1 MHWFSSLPALLR
13 GRASF
18 DDEDCDV
25 SALRRYQH
33 RVLLW
38 GGCLLS
44 FAVVAGVV
52 ALVLLHAS
60 GFQTRRLEGLQR
72 THAAVEAHL
81 VAADAAHRRMLNMAE
96 YAWRHRPDSDAATR
110 RAERQRYLAGGQR
123 MIVSAGPESAPQMVL
138 GVGTETWPLARLDRY
153 LTLAHSLS
161 VIRRLSTPQGEA
173 DTAASGFFFDPSHQF
188 LVLGDGLTEQRLL
201 AATGAEHR
209 AGLFQQLQL
218 LSSSSADAGNASG
231 AAARG
236 GDGAM
241 QIALVRDPVYAAPSI
256 AVRLSA
262 HDKTGAIGTFVTLE
276 PTDRLVGVMMAA
288 DRGTSFVVAA
298 DGRVV
303 AGTADAA
310 ELPLANAVRGLRA
323 GRQGD
328 GAVVAF
334 RRGLRFYQ
342 ALRVAGTDWL
352 LVNTYC
358 VGDIAHDGRRLY
370 GVAAALGGGL
380 LLGLWTLLAWLHW
393 RVFGPA
399 LARAARVY
407 QGEQLSRSL
416 IQLSP
421 VGLCLIDRGEARPVL
436 QNELMRHYAAAA
448 ERSGMPLYLQ
458 LVQLASEH
466 ESGAGTFQAP
476 VEFELPV
483 PANDTSPGQQ
493 LLVGAVGATY
503 QGRSVL
509 LCALR
514 DLSARVELEQQ
525 QAQARQAAEAA
536 SQAKGIFLATMSHEI
551 RTPLHG
557 ILGHLELLGRSS
569 LDEDQQ
575 ARLRRINQSADSLLQ
590 IINDVLDYSR
600 AEAGQLELHT
610 ETFEPI
616 VLLERV
622 ALLFAPLAEAKGLVM
637 DLSVDAAVP
646 VQVEGA
652 QARIE
657 QVLRNLVSNAVKF
670 TLSGRIALR
679 ARVELQGETLLL
691 QVEVADSGIG
701 LDPLQL
707 ERLFQPYVQ
716 ADASIIS
723 RFGGSGLGLSL
734 CRELCMRLG
743 GEIHARSTPA
753 VGSVFTFAVPVGRV
767 AGAAPRP
774 LAGRSVVLVS
784 AAAGWSEELS
794 RRLQAWGAHVQV
806 FDDPA
811 LLAQHDV
818 DAATPLVLFE
828 RGPGREL
835 PAAVED
841 GRCVVRVSA
850 NGPLRAQRRG
860 SMWRV
865 SCYSGESLLQALQA
879 PARPGQRLLAVGQ
892 GLD

>member
-1 MHWFSSLPALLR
+1 MSWLPVRSFARLSRVLRGDEDGDVNLLR
-13 GRASF
+13 
-18 DDEDCDV
+18 CNQV
-25 SALRRYQH
+25 
-33 RVLLW
+33 RVLLG

-44 FAVVAGVV
+44 LAIVVGFV
-52 ALVLLHAS
+52 ALVLLHAR

-81 VAADAAHRRMLNMAE
+81 VAADAAHQRMLNMAE

-110 RAERQRYLAGGQR
+110 LAERERYLSGGQR

-138 GVGTETWPLARLDRY
+138 GVGTDTWPLARLDRY

-161 VIRRLSTPQGEA
+161 VIRRLSMPQGEA
-173 DTAASGFFFDPSHQF
+173 DMDAGGFFFDPSHRF
-188 LVLGDGLTEQRLL
+188 LVLGEGLTEQRLL
-201 AATGAEHR
+201 AATGARHR
-209 AGLFQQLQL
+209 AGLFQQLRR
-218 LSSSSADAGNASG
+218 LSTPSAAAARASG
-231 AAARG
+231 AAASG
-236 GDGAM
+236 GNGAM
-241 QIALVRDPVYAAPSI
+241 QIALVRHPVSGAPSI

-262 HDKTGAIGTFVTLE
+262 HDRGGAIGTFVTLE
-276 PTDRLVGVMMAA
+276 PTDRLARMMLAA
-288 DRGTSFVVAA
+288 DQGMSFVVTA
-298 DGRVV
+298 DGQVV
-303 AGTADAA
+303 AGTAEATG
-310 ELPLANAVRGLRA
+310 LPLGSVVRALRA
-323 GRQGD
+323 GRQGQ
-328 GAVVAF
+328 ASVVAF
-334 RRGLRFYQ
+334 RQGLRFYQ
-342 ALRVAGTDWL
+342 ALDVAGTDWL
-352 LVNTYC
+352 LVSTYC
-358 VGDIAHDGRRLY
+358 VGDIVHDGKRLY
-370 GVAAALGGGL
+370 LAAGALAGGL
-380 LLGLWTLLAWLHW
+380 LLGLWTLLAWLHL
-393 RVFGPA
+393 RVFGPT

-421 VGLCLIDRGEARPVL
+421 VGLCLIDRGEAQPVL

-448 ERSGMPLYLQ
+448 ERSGIPLYLQ
-458 LVQLASEH
+458 LVKLASEH
-466 ESGAGTFQAP
+466 ESKAQVFQVP

-483 PANDTSPGQQ
+483 PANDQSPGRQ

-536 SQAKGIFLATMSHEI
+536 SRAKGTFLATMSHEI

-590 IINDVLDYSR
+590 IINDVLDFSR
-600 AEAGQLELHT
+600 AEAGQLELQA
-610 ETFEPI
+610 ERFEPI
-616 VLLERV
+616 ALLERV
-622 ALLFAPLAEAKGLVM
+622 AVLFSPLAEAKGLVM

-646 VQVEGA
+646 AQVEGP

-679 ARVELQGETLLL
+679 VRVEAREETLLL
-691 QVEVADSGIG
+691 RVEVADSGIG
-701 LDPLQL
+701 LSPLQL

-716 ADASIIS
+716 ADASIIT

-734 CRELCMRLG
+734 CRELCLRMG

-767 AGAAPRP
+767 AVAMPRP
-774 LAGRSVVLVS
+774 LAGRSVVLAS
-784 AAAGWSEELS
+784 AAPGWSEELN
-794 RRLQAWGAHVQV
+794 RRLRAWGAHVQV
-806 FDDPA
+806 IDDLA

-828 RGPGREL
+828 RGRAQAL
-835 PAAVED
+835 PILDEQ
-841 GRCVVRVSA
+841 GRCVIRVSA
-850 NGPLRAQRRG
+850 DGPLRAQRRG
-860 SMWRV
+860 CTWRV
-865 SCYSGESLLQALQA
+865 SCYSGESLLQALLA
-879 PARPGQRLLAVGQ
+879 PSPRPARRLLAIR
-892 GLD
+892 

>member
-1 MHWFSSLPALLR
+1 MHWFPSLPPLLR
-13 GRASF
+13 ARSSF
-18 DDEDCDV
+18 DGEDCDV

-44 FAVVAGVV
+44 LAIVAGVV

-81 VAADAAHRRMLNMAE
+81 VAADAAHQRMLNMAE

-110 RAERQRYLAGGQR
+110 LAERQRYLAGGER

-138 GVGTETWPLARLDRY
+138 GVGTDTWPLARLDRY

-161 VIRRLSTPQGEA
+161 VIRRLSTPQGEP

-201 AATGAEHR
+201 AATGAGHR
-209 AGLFQQLQL
+209 AGLFQHLQL
-218 LSSSSADAGNASG
+218 LSSSSA
-231 AAARG
+231 AAAP
-236 GDGAM
+236 GADSAL
-241 QIALVRDPVYAAPSI
+241 QIALVRHPVSAAPSI

-262 HDKTGAIGTFVTLE
+262 HDKGGAIGTFVTLE
-276 PTDRLVGVMMAA
+276 PTDRLVRVMTAA
-288 DRGTSFVVAA
+288 DRGTSFVVTA
-298 DGRVV
+298 DGGVV

-310 ELPLANAVRGLRA
+310 GLPMPSAMRALRA
-323 GRQGD
+323 GGH
-328 GAVVAF
+328 GEESVVAF
-334 RRGLRFYQ
+334 RQGLRFYQ

-370 GVAAALGGGL
+370 VVAAVLGGGL

-466 ESGAGTFQAP
+466 EYGTGVFQAP

-483 PANDTSPGQQ
+483 PANDTSPARQ

-536 SQAKGIFLATMSHEI
+536 SRAKGIFLATMSHEI

-590 IINDVLDYSR
+590 IINDVLDFSR
-600 AEAGQLELHT
+600 AEAGQLELQA

-616 VLLERV
+616 TLLERV
-622 ALLFAPLAEAKGLVM
+622 AVLFSPLAEAKGLVM

-646 VQVEGA
+646 AQVEGP

-679 ARVELQGETLLL
+679 VRMEAQDYSLLL
-691 QVEVADSGIG
+691 QIEVADSGIG
-701 LDPLQL
+701 LSALQL

-734 CRELCMRLG
+734 CRELCLRMG

-753 VGSVFTFAVPVGRV
+753 VGSVFTFAVPVERV

-774 LAGRSVVLVS
+774 LAGRSVLLAS
-784 AAAGWSEELS
+784 AAAGWSDELS
-794 RRLQAWGAHVQV
+794 RRLRAWGAHVQV
-806 FDDPA
+806 IDDPA

-818 DAATPLVLFE
+818 DVATPLVLFE
-828 RGPGREL
+828 RGPAREL
-835 PAAVED
+835 PAVAGD
-841 GRCVVRVSA
+841 GRCIVRVSA
-850 NGPLRAQRRG
+850 DGPLRAQRRG
-860 SMWRV
+860 STWRV

-879 PARPGQRLLAVGQ
+879 PARPGQRLLAIGQ

>member
-1 MHWFSSLPALLR
+1 MHWFPSLPPLLR
-13 GRASF
+13 GRSSF
-18 DDEDCDV
+18 DGEDCDV

-44 FAVVAGVV
+44 LAIVAGVV

-81 VAADAAHRRMLNMAE
+81 VAADAAHQRMLNMAE
-96 YAWRHRPDSDAATR
+96 YAWRHRPDSDVATR
-110 RAERQRYLAGGQR
+110 LAERQRYLAGGQR

-138 GVGTETWPLARLDRY
+138 GVGTDTWPLARLDRY

-161 VIRRLSTPQGEA
+161 VIRRLSTPQGEP

-201 AATGAEHR
+201 AATGAGHR
-209 AGLFQQLQL
+209 AGLFRYLQL
-218 LSSSSADAGNASG
+218 LSTPS
-231 AAARG
+231 AAAVPG
-236 GDGAM
+236 TASDM
-241 QIALVRDPVYAAPSI
+241 QITLVRHPVSAAPSI

-262 HDKTGAIGTFVTLE
+262 HDKGGAIGTFVTLE
-276 PTDRLVGVMMAA
+276 PTDRLARVMAVA
-288 DRGTSFVVAA
+288 DRGTSFVLTA

-303 AGTADAA
+303 AGTADATG
-310 ELPLANAVRGLRA
+310 LPLGSAMRALRA

-328 GAVVAF
+328 ESVVAF
-334 RRGLRFYQ
+334 RQGPRFYQ

-358 VGDIAHDGRRLY
+358 VGDIAQDGRRLY
-370 GVAAALGGGL
+370 AVAAVLGGGL

-448 ERSGMPLYLQ
+448 ERSGVPLYLQ

-466 ESGAGTFQAP
+466 ESGTGVFQAP

-483 PANDTSPGQQ
+483 PANDKSPGRQ

-536 SQAKGIFLATMSHEI
+536 SRAKGIFLATMSHEI

-590 IINDVLDYSR
+590 IINDVLDFSR
-600 AEAGQLELHT
+600 AEAGQLELQA

-622 ALLFAPLAEAKGLVM
+622 AVLFSPLAEAKGLVM

-646 VQVEGA
+646 AQVEGP

-679 ARVELQGETLLL
+679 VRVDVQGETLML
-691 QVEVADSGIG
+691 QMEVADSGIG
-701 LDPLQL
+701 LSPSQL

-734 CRELCMRLG
+734 CRELCLRMG

-774 LAGRSVVLVS
+774 LAGRSVVLAS
-784 AAAGWSEELS
+784 AAAGWSDELS
-794 RRLQAWGAHVQV
+794 RRLQVWGAQVQV
-806 FDDPA
+806 IEDSA

-828 RGPGREL
+828 RGPAREL
-835 PAAVED
+835 PVLGED

-850 NGPLRAQRRG
+850 DGPLRAQRRG
-860 SMWRV
+860 CTWRV
-865 SCYSGESLLQALQA
+865 SCYSGESLLQALLA
-879 PARPGQRLLAVGQ
+879 PARPGQRPLAVGQ

>member
-1 MHWFSSLPALLR
+1 MHWFPSLPPLLR
-13 GRASF
+13 GRSSF
-18 DDEDCDV
+18 DGEDCDV

-44 FAVVAGVV
+44 LAIVAGVV

-81 VAADAAHRRMLNMAE
+81 VAADAAHQRMLNMAE
-96 YAWRHRPDSDAATR
+96 YAWRHRPDSDVATR
-110 RAERQRYLAGGQR
+110 LAERQRYLAGGQR

-138 GVGTETWPLARLDRY
+138 GVGTDTWPLARLDRY

-161 VIRRLSTPQGEA
+161 VIRRLSTPQGEP

-201 AATGAEHR
+201 AATGAGHR
-209 AGLFQQLQL
+209 AGLFQHLQL
-218 LSSSSADAGNASG
+218 LSSSSA
-231 AAARG
+231 AAAPG
-236 GDGAM
+236 GDGAL
-241 QIALVRDPVYAAPSI
+241 QIALVRHPVSAAPSI

-262 HDKTGAIGTFVTLE
+262 HDKGGAIGTFVTLE
-276 PTDRLVGVMMAA
+276 PTDRLVRVMTAA
-288 DRGTSFVVAA
+288 DRGTSFVVTA

-310 ELPLANAVRGLRA
+310 GLPLPSAMRALRA
-323 GRQGD
+323 GRQGEES
-328 GAVVAF
+328 VVAF
-334 RRGLRFYQ
+334 RQGLRFYQ
-342 ALRVAGTDWL
+342 ALPVAGTDWL

-370 GVAAALGGGL
+370 VVAAVLGGGL

-421 VGLCLIDRGEARPVL
+421 VGLCLIDRDEARPVL

-448 ERSGMPLYLQ
+448 ERSGVPLYLQ

-466 ESGAGTFQAP
+466 ESGAGVFQAP

-483 PANDTSPGQQ
+483 PANDTSPARQ

-536 SQAKGIFLATMSHEI
+536 SRAKGIFLATMSHEI

-557 ILGHLELLGRSS
+557 ILGHLELLGRSP

-590 IINDVLDYSR
+590 IINDVLDFSR
-600 AEAGQLELHT
+600 AEAGQLELQA

-616 VLLERV
+616 ALLERV
-622 ALLFAPLAEAKGLVM
+622 AVLFSPLAEAKGLVM

-646 VQVEGA
+646 AQVEGP

-679 ARVELQGETLLL
+679 VRVEVQGEALLL
-691 QVEVADSGIG
+691 QMEVADSGIG
-701 LDPLQL
+701 LSPSQL

-734 CRELCMRLG
+734 CRELCLRMG

-774 LAGRSVVLVS
+774 LAGRSVVLAS
-784 AAAGWSEELS
+784 AAAGWSDELS
-794 RRLQAWGAHVQV
+794 RRLQVWGAQVQV
-806 FDDPA
+806 IEDPA

-828 RGPGREL
+828 RGPARQL
-835 PAAVED
+835 PVLGED

-850 NGPLRAQRRG
+850 DGPLRAQRRG
-860 SMWRV
+860 CTWRV
-865 SCYSGESLLQALQA
+865 SCYSGESLLQALLA
-879 PARPGQRLLAVGQ
+879 PARPGQRPLAVGQ

>member
-1 MHWFSSLPALLR
+1 MHWFPSLPPLLR
-13 GRASF
+13 GRGSF

-44 FAVVAGVV
+44 LAIVAGAV

-81 VAADAAHRRMLNMAE
+81 VAADAAHQRMLNMAE

-110 RAERQRYLAGGQR
+110 LAERERYLSGGQR

-138 GVGTETWPLARLDRY
+138 GVGTDTWPLARLDRY

-161 VIRRLSTPQGEA
+161 VIRRLSTPQGEP

-201 AATGAEHR
+201 AATGAGHR
-209 AGLFQQLQL
+209 AGLFQQLQR
-218 LSSSSADAGNASG
+218 LSAPS
-231 AAARG
+231 AAAAPG
-236 GDGAM
+236 TDSAM
-241 QIALVRDPVYAAPSI
+241 QIALVRHPVSAAASI

-262 HDKTGAIGTFVTLE
+262 HDKGGAIGTFVTLE
-276 PTDRLVGVMMAA
+276 PTDRLARVMAVA
-288 DRGTSFVVAA
+288 DRGTSFVVTA

-310 ELPLANAVRGLRA
+310 GLPLGSALHVLRA
-323 GRQGD
+323 GGQGD
-328 GAVVAF
+328 QSVVAF
-334 RRGLRFYQ
+334 RQGLRFYQ

-358 VGDIAHDGRRLY
+358 VGDIAQDGKRLY
-370 GVAAALGGGL
+370 VVAAVLGGGL

-393 RVFGPA
+393 RVFGPT

-448 ERSGMPLYLQ
+448 ERSGIPLYLQ

-466 ESGAGTFQAP
+466 ESGTGVFQAP

-483 PANDTSPGQQ
+483 PANDKSPARQ

-536 SQAKGIFLATMSHEI
+536 SRAKGTFLATMSHEI

-590 IINDVLDYSR
+590 IINDVLDFSR
-600 AEAGQLELHT
+600 AEAGQLELQA

-616 VLLERV
+616 ALLERV
-622 ALLFAPLAEAKGLVM
+622 AVLFSPLAEAKGLVM

-646 VQVEGA
+646 AQVEGA

-679 ARVELQGETLLL
+679 ARVDVKDDALLL
-691 QVEVADSGIG
+691 QMEVADSGIG
-701 LDPLQL
+701 LSPSQL

-716 ADASIIS
+716 ADASIIT

-734 CRELCMRLG
+734 CRELCLRMG
-743 GEIHARSTPA
+743 GEIQARSTPA
-753 VGSVFTFAVPVGRV
+753 VGSVFTFAVPVERV
-767 AGAAPRP
+767 AGASPRP
-774 LAGRSVVLVS
+774 LAGRSVLLAS
-784 AAAGWSEELS
+784 AAAGWSDELS

-806 FDDPA
+806 IEDPA
-811 LLAQHDV
+811 LLAQHHV

-835 PAAVED
+835 PVLGED

-850 NGPLRAQRRG
+850 DGPLRAQRRG
-860 SMWRV
+860 VTWRV
-865 SCYSGESLLQALQA
+865 SCYSGESLLQALLA
-879 PARPGQRLLAVGQ
+879 PALPEQRLLAVGQ